1 MRLKDIYNS
10 NKTQIS
16 FEIFP
21 PKGED
26 KAQKIDN
33 LISELKVLKKYN
45 PALISITYG
54 ACGTNRES
62 TIEIAKRIKSEVG
75 VIPMQHF
82 TCICSQKQYI
92 QDYLNEIEEMGLE
105 NILALKGD
113 EPKDNLVCYRDFQ
126 YANELVE
133 FIREKSNLDIAVAG
147 YPEKHPSAESLDEDI
162 KNLKKKCDAGASV
175 IFTQMFFENDNFYKY
190 CDKVRKIGIN
200 LPIVAG
206 IFPISDYKQIRKIA
220 EMSGAYLPP
229 KMLEKLEKYQ
239 NSKEDTMKFSIEYS
253 INQCQELVENG
264 ASGLHFYTLNK
275 SYMTGEIIKNL
286 SL

>member
-10 NKTQIS
+10 DKTQIS
-16 FEIFP
+16 FEVFP
-21 PKGED
+21 PKGDD

-33 LISELKVLKKYN
+33 LISELNVLKKHN

-62 TIEIAKRIKSEVG
+62 TIEIAKRIKNEVG

-92 QDYLNEIEEMGLE
+92 HDYLKEIESMGLE

-113 EPKDNLVCYRDFQ
+113 EPKDNLVCYKDFA
-126 YANELVE
+126 YANELVQ
-133 FIREKSNLDIAVAG
+133 FIRENSSLDIAVAG
-147 YPEKHPSAESLDEDI
+147 YPEKHPTAPSLDDDI
-162 KNLKKKCDAGASV
+162 KNLKRKCDAGASV
-175 IFTQMFFENDNFYKY
+175 IFTQMFFENDNFFKY
-190 CDKVRKIGIN
+190 QDKVRKIGVN

-206 IFPISDYKQIRKIA
+206 IFPISDYKQITKIA
-220 EMSGAYLPP
+220 EMSGAYLP
-229 KMLEKLEKYQ
+229 KMLTKLEKYQ

-253 INQCQELVENG
+253 INQCQELIENG
-264 ASGLHFYTLNK
+264 VSGLHFYTLNK
-275 SYMTGEIIKNL
+275 SYMTSEIIENL